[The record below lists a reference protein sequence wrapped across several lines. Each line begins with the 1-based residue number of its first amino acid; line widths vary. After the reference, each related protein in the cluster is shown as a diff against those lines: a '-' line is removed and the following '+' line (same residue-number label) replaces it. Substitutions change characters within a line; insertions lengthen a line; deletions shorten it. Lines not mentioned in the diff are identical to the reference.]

1 MENFPST
8 QLKLRGNFSLVKE
21 KSNKVGKSPSL
32 KYAWNMK
39 NRDLSNRQSPA
50 PNALNQAV
58 QRLLKPLVKLLLSF
72 QITYPVIQE
81 WLKKA
86 MVEVAERDFPL
97 ADKPQTDTRLS
108 LLTGI
113 HRKDIKRL
121 RTPVDDA
128 QTPPESVSLGVQIAA
143 YWMAHYGDAAHQPIP
158 LPFKRQSDSPSFESL
173 VEQVAKK
180 DIRARVVLDEWLR
193 LGIAET
199 FEQNDELFVRLS
211 DNAFVPQQGIEEKAF
226 FLGMNLS
233 DHIAT
238 ISHNLSE
245 QPPKFERC
253 LYYDGLSEASVTELK
268 QLAAEEGMAMLTR
281 LNQRALELKQQ
292 DAAENH
298 QQRINVG
305 IYVFDEEQDNAPD
318 H

>member
-1 MENFPST
+1 MTKRSDQHQSQMADKP
-8 QLKLRGNFSLVKE
+8 K
-21 KSNKVGKSPSL
+21 
-32 KYAWNMK
+32 
-39 NRDLSNRQSPA
+39 SPA
-50 PNALNQAV
+50 PQALNQAV
-58 QRLLKPLVKLLLSF
+58 QSLLQPLVKLLLSF
-72 QITYPVIQE
+72 QITYPVVQE

-121 RTPVDDA
+121 RGSAEQATEA
-128 QTPPESVSLGVQIAA
+128 PEVVSLGVQIAA
-143 YWMAHYGDAAHQPIP
+143 YWMANYRNNEGQPQA
-158 LPFKRQSDSPSFESL
+158 LPFKQSDTHTPSFEGL

-193 LGIAET
+193 LGVVESLNHEGEEYLQLT
-199 FEQNDELFVRLS
+199 P
-211 DNAFVPQQGIEEKAF
+211 NAFIPSQGLDEKAF

-233 DHIAT
+233 DHMAT
-238 ISHNLSE
+238 VSNNLLD
-245 QPPKFERC
+245 QPAKFERC
-253 LYYDGLSEASVTELK
+253 LYYDGLSEASIEELK
-268 QLAAEEGMAMLTR
+268 QLAADEGMAMLTR

-292 DAAENH
+292 DQQGQH

-305 IYVFDEEQDNAPD
+305 MYVFDQDESHEPRQ
-318 H
+318 

>member
-1 MENFPST
+1 MNNRNDSQPSD
-8 QLKLRGNFSLVKE
+8 LA
-21 KSNKVGKSPSL
+21 GKQ
-32 KYAWNMK
+32 
-39 NRDLSNRQSPA
+39 QSTA
-50 PNALNQAV
+50 PQALNQAV
-58 QRLLKPLVKLLLSF
+58 QRFLQPLAKLLLSF

-97 ADKPQTDTRLS
+97 SDKPQTDTRIS

-121 RTPVDDA
+121 RAPADDT

-143 YWMAHYGDAAHQPIP
+143 YWMAHYCDESHQPIP
-158 LPFKRQSDSPSFESL
+158 LPFKHQGDAPSFESL

-193 LGIAET
+193 LGVVVT

-238 ISHNLSE
+238 INHNLLD
-245 QPPKFERC
+245 QPAKFERC
-253 LYYDGLSEASVTELK
+253 LYYDGLSEASVKELK
-268 QLAAEEGMAMLTR
+268 SLAAEEGMAMLTR

-292 DAAENH
+292 DAAEHH

-305 IYVFDEEQDNAPD
+305 MYVFDEEQSNGSN

>member
-1 MENFPST
+1 MTENNDT
-8 QLKLRGNFSLVKE
+8 QPQGSATKQ
-21 KSNKVGKSPSL
+21 
-32 KYAWNMK
+32 
-39 NRDLSNRQSPA
+39 QSPA
-50 PNALNQAV
+50 PKALNHAV
-58 QRLLKPLVKLLLSF
+58 QRLLQPLVKLLLSF
-72 QITYPVIQE
+72 QITYPVVQE

-121 RTPVDDA
+121 RGGTEA
-128 QTPPESVSLGVQIAA
+128 NTQAPEAVSLGVQIAA
-143 YWMAHYGDAAHQPIP
+143 HWMAHHTDQQGQPQALSFKQNDATAA
-158 LPFKRQSDSPSFESL
+158 SFENL

-193 LGIAET
+193 LGAVEEVERNGET
-199 FEQNDELFVRLS
+199 LIQLTP
-211 DNAFVPQQGIEEKAF
+211 NAFIPKQGVDEKAF
-226 FLGMNLS
+226 FLGMNLA

-238 ISHNLSE
+238 VSNNLLE
-245 QPPKFERC
+245 QPAKFERC
-253 LYYDGLSEASVTELK
+253 LYYDGLSEASVDELK
-268 QLAAEEGMAMLTR
+268 QLAADEGMAMLTR

-292 DAAENH
+292 DQQHNH

-305 IYVFDEEQDNAPD
+305 MYVFDEDESHESRQ
-318 H
+318 

>member
-1 MENFPST
+1 MTKRSDQHQSKMADKP
-8 QLKLRGNFSLVKE
+8 K
-21 KSNKVGKSPSL
+21 
-32 KYAWNMK
+32 
-39 NRDLSNRQSPA
+39 SPA
-50 PNALNQAV
+50 PQALNQAV
-58 QRLLKPLVKLLLSF
+58 QRLLQPLVKLLLSF
-72 QITYPVIQE
+72 QITYPVVQE

-121 RTPVDDA
+121 RGSAEQATEA
-128 QTPPESVSLGVQIAA
+128 PEVVSLGVQIAA
-143 YWMAHYGDAAHQPIP
+143 YWMANYRNNEGQPQA
-158 LPFKRQSDSPSFESL
+158 LPFKQSDTHTPSFEGL

-193 LGIAET
+193 LGVVESLNHEGEEYLQLT
-199 FEQNDELFVRLS
+199 P
-211 DNAFVPQQGIEEKAF
+211 NAFIPSQGLDEKAF

-233 DHIAT
+233 DHMAT
-238 ISHNLSE
+238 VSNNLLD
-245 QPPKFERC
+245 QPAKFERC
-253 LYYDGLSEASVTELK
+253 LYYDGLSEASIEELK
-268 QLAAEEGMAMLTR
+268 QLAADEGMAMLTR

-292 DAAENH
+292 DQQGQH

-305 IYVFDEEQDNAPD
+305 MYVFDQDESHEPRQ
-318 H
+318 

>member
-1 MENFPST
+1 M
-8 QLKLRGNFSLVKE
+8 
-21 KSNKVGKSPSL
+21 NKRSDQQQSKMTDKP
-32 KYAWNMK
+32 K
-39 NRDLSNRQSPA
+39 SPA
-50 PNALNQAV
+50 PQALNQAV
-58 QRLLKPLVKLLLSF
+58 QRLLQPLVKLLLSF
-72 QITYPVIQE
+72 QITYPVVQE

-121 RTPVDDA
+121 RGSAEQLTEA
-128 QTPPESVSLGVQIAA
+128 PEVVSLGVQIAA
-143 YWMAHYGDAAHQPIP
+143 YWMANHRDNEGQPQA
-158 LPFKRQSDSPSFESL
+158 LPFKQNDTHTPSFEGL

-193 LGIAET
+193 LGVVESLNHEGEEYLQLT
-199 FEQNDELFVRLS
+199 P
-211 DNAFVPQQGIEEKAF
+211 NAFIPSQGLDEKAF

-233 DHIAT
+233 DHMAT
-238 ISHNLSE
+238 VSNNLLD
-245 QPPKFERC
+245 QPAKFERC
-253 LYYDGLSEASVTELK
+253 LYYDGLSEASIEELK
-268 QLAAEEGMAMLTR
+268 QLAADEGMAMLTR

-292 DAAENH
+292 DQQGQH

-305 IYVFDEEQDNAPD
+305 MYVFDEDESHEPRQ
-318 H
+318 